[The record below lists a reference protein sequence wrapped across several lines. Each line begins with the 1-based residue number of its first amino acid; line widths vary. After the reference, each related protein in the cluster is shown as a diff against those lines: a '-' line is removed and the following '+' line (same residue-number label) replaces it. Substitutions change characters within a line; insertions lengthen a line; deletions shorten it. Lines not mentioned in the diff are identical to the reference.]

1 MEMGNKTKRGGGD
14 ERKAGRDERAMKA
27 RSIIFSPSPSPSS
40 YNSRPRHLTSS
51 LAVRSLVIEFARE
64 LRRRKSEANERRRGA
79 AVASSP
85 GRTVPGSDILCW
97 IEDRDREL
105 TQ

>member
-27 RSIIFSPSPSPSS
+27 RSIIFSPPSPSS

-85 GRTVPGSDILCW
+85 GRTVPGSDILGW